1 MLHFAEQ
8 KHKHNVTVTLHLFQ
22 CFSDSE
28 VRHHVKLQEL
38 LKSDIKYMVLVNLNQ
53 STALMIIT
61 INDAYTVKN
70 VCSQIN
76 PTIPLM
82 YTAPGLRR
90 QQQRIK
96 PCKPTNVTGFINNT
110 YLYLIV
116 CSEPDVIH

>member
-8 KHKHNVTVTLHLFQ
+8 KHKHNVTATLHLFQ
-22 CFSDSE
+22 CFNDSE

-38 LKSDIKYMVLVNLNQ
+38 LKSNIKYMVLLNLNQ
-53 STALMIIT
+53 STALMIT
-61 INDAYTVKN
+61 AINDAYTVKI

-110 YLYLIV
+110 YSLIV
-116 CSEPDVIH
+116 CTEPDVIH